1 MIRFVPTCSPLPLSE
16 YEKKEG
22 KKKVIF
28 VVVVVVVDSDL
39 CVVARFIISLQLN
52 YTSVAVMHLRQHVN
66 IMQSRQRGAKVW

>member
-1 MIRFVPTCSPLPLSE
+1 M
-16 YEKKEG
+16 
-22 KKKVIF
+22 IF

-66 IMQSRQRGAKVW
+66 MMQSRQRGAKVW